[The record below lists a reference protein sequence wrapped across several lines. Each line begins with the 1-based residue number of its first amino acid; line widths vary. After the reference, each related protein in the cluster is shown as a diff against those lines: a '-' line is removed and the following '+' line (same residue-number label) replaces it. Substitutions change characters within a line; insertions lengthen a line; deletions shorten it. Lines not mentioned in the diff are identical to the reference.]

1 MDRLSD
7 EGRAR
12 RRIAEQLGVKLAK
25 RKLVVGISADGVQRQ
40 HEFDGVSPDG
50 QVVIE
55 VKTNE
60 LRANPGRPSGRYD
73 SAIKQALAL
82 DLYMLS
88 RANAET
94 KLLVLTDRPL
104 FDICG
109 RDMDG
114 LLAPDT
120 RIVHGSVER
129 KA

>member
-1 MDRLSD
+1 MDRVGD
-7 EGRAR
+7 EDKVRQ
-12 RRIAEQLGVKLAK
+12 RIGDQYGLKLTK
-25 RKLVVGISADGVQRQ
+25 RKLVVGRTAAGVERH
-40 HEFDGVSPDG
+40 HEFDGVAPDG

-60 LRANPGRPSGRYD
+60 LKATPEKPKGRYD

-88 RANAET
+88 RIHAKT

-104 FDICG
+104 FDLCI

-114 LLAPDT
+114 LLDPDT
-120 RIVHGSVER
+120 RIVHCSLD
-129 KA
+129 